1 VVAEDGVALTTQ
13 TYAEQLGKVYAEAVR
28 DEPKIEEIWIST
40 VPGCVHLWLI
50 TPLLDMEERQLLGY
64 TRVLYD
70 TFKKADFM
78 VHVLNPRHFQGS
90 TRAVVPS
97 YAVQVPLRRS

>member
-1 VVAEDGVALTTQ
+1 MALTTQ
-13 TYAEQLGKVYAEAVR
+13 IYAEQLGKVYAEAVR
-28 DEPKIEEIWIST
+28 NEPKIEEVWIST

-50 TPLLDMEERQLLGY
+50 TPSLDMDEERRLHGF

-70 TFKKADFM
+70 TFQKADFM
-78 VHVLNPRHFQGS
+78 VHVLNPRHFRGS

-97 YAVQVPLRRS
+97 SAVQLPLRRS